1 MCRMRFWS
9 AAISMVICGCATTQP
24 ARIDQTS
31 DVGQYR
37 FIVIE
42 DTPSITGFA
51 AKDGDAVG
59 KEVNPATLME
69 GLLLK
74 KGLVRV
80 RKDEVRDES
89 QLLILRWGISG
100 KRNQPAHM
108 ALLGMGGYAQ
118 EVTITLLDGRSLQP
132 VFTCTA
138 EGYGTT
144 EADDIR
150 EAIASCLSGLK

>member
-1 MCRMRFWS
+1 MGQIRFWS
-9 AAISMVICGCATTQP
+9 AAISMAICGCATTKP
-24 ARIDQTS
+24 ATINQTTN
-31 DVGQYR
+31 VGQYR
-37 FIVIE
+37 FVVIE

-59 KEVNPATLME
+59 KEVNPGTVME
-69 GLLLK
+69 GILLK

-80 RKDEVRDES
+80 SKDEIRDES
-89 QLLILRWGISG
+89 QSLILRWGISG

-118 EVTITLLDGRSLQP
+118 EVTITLLDARSLHP

-150 EAIASCLSGLK
+150 GAIASCLSGLK

>member
-1 MCRMRFWS
+1 MRLWS
-9 AAISMVICGCATTQP
+9 AVISVAIFGCATTQP
-24 ARIDQTS
+24 AKINQVT

-37 FIVIE
+37 FVVIE

-59 KEVNPATLME
+59 KEVNPATLLE

-80 RKDEVRDES
+80 SKAEARDED

-100 KRNQPAHM
+100 SRNQPAHM
-108 ALLGMGGYAQ
+108 ALLGIGGYAQ
-118 EVTITLLDGRSLQP
+118 EVTITLLDGGNLRP

-150 EAIASCLSGLK
+150 EAITSCLSGLK